1 MTMAISPFD
10 GFYQVMV
17 SFVNTVKD
25 DKTSSSLTGVGQ
37 GLLMSIMAMLLVY
50 QTLKTL
56 LEGSS
61 GRQIMAQVLHL
72 VMTGSLAMFLL
83 QDPLNVKHRLI
94 DSADIIASKVS
105 GAPMNDGFQ
114 QLTGALAPMFD
125 GVIAILASE
134 APKPSSGRGAEENGA
149 SNGISSTGVWALMK
163 SGPSGIGLFVMSWAL
178 KLVTCFALIVAALIA
193 TGQFMIS
200 QVLIHI
206 AFLLAPLF
214 IPFMIWE
221 QGSFMFNGWLR
232 FFVKAAFH
240 KVVGL
245 IVLALMANTI
255 VKSTEIIQGLGI
267 GNVEDGQMVRYTSL
281 LALMLIAAIIAYLMG
296 QIGSIADGLVSGSAS
311 AGWKPR
317 VSAPKMG
324 QTGKAPEK
332 SMSTTS
338 TATSYGVDGKI
349 AAITKTSDASGPE
362 GATKTSVTTD
372 AGGNVTRATES
383 VSRAF
388 NSRKSK

>member
-1 MTMAISPFD
+1 MTMAASPFD
-10 GFYQVMV
+10 GFYQVMI

-25 DKTSSSLTGVGQ
+25 DKTSSSLTGVGE

-125 GVIAILASE
+125 GVMAVLASE
-134 APKPSSGRGAEENGA
+134 APPDKSG
-149 SNGISSTGVWALMK
+149 SGVWDTVKDLATI
-163 SGPSGIGLFVMSWAL
+163 PSGFALLIMSWAL
-178 KLVTCFALIVAALIA
+178 KLATCLALIVAALIA
-193 TGQFMIS
+193 TGQFMVS

-214 IPFMIWE
+214 IPFMVWE

-232 FFVKAAFH
+232 FLVKAAFH
-240 KVVGL
+240 KIVGL
-245 IVLALMANTI
+245 VMLALLANTI
-255 VKSTEIIQGLGI
+255 VKSTDVVKGMEV
-267 GNVEDGQMVRYTSL
+267 GNWGDGQMVRYTSL
-281 LALMLIAAIIAYLMG
+281 LALMLIAAVIAYLMG
-296 QIGSIADGLVSGSAS
+296 QIGSIADGLMSGSAS

-317 VSAPKMG
+317 LGAPKMG
-324 QTGKAPEK
+324 QIAKAPEK
-332 SMSTTS
+332 SMTTTS
-338 TATSYGVDGKI
+338 TATSYAAGGAV
-349 AAITKTSDASGPE
+349 AAITKTAEAIGPD
-362 GATKTSVTTD
+362 GAKKTSVTTD
-372 AGGNVTRATES
+372 AGGNVTRSTES

-388 NSRKSK
+388 NARGSK